1 MDPVLDRELLVVTV
15 DVLETVVDKDA
26 RPLEDDVLVDD
37 TESVILSVDVVL
49 TDAELLAEE
58 DTLAEADK
66 DAESLGGGSVIV
78 AVLDPDVDDDSVD
91 VGVDDEDR
99 VKETVAV

>member
-1 MDPVLDRELLVVTV
+1 MLEREVVVVTV
-15 DVLETVVDKDA
+15 DVLETVVDKEA
-26 RPLEDDVLVDD
+26 RLLEDDVFVDD
-37 TESVILSVDVVL
+37 TESVILSVEVVL

-78 AVLDPDVDDDSVD
+78 AVLDPDVEDVSVD
-91 VGVDDEDR
+91 VEVGDEDR